1 MDENEGLTPSSGS
14 NGINMKNKKS
24 RALLDLED
32 KLIAVRTVI
41 DILEE
46 DSGVDKCKSYNP
58 DCANCKG
65 QLLLGYLEWYLDLLE
80 WEKENI

>member
-1 MDENEGLTPSSGS
+1 
-14 NGINMKNKKS
+14 MKNKKS

-46 DSGVDKCKSYNP
+46 DSVVDKCKSYNP

>member
-1 MDENEGLTPSSGS
+1 M
-14 NGINMKNKKS
+14 NKIK
-24 RALLDLED
+24 AVKTLI
-32 KLIAVRTVI
+32 KLIEK
-41 DILEE
+41 DL
-46 DSGVDKCKSYNP
+46 GVDKCKGYNP

>member
-1 MDENEGLTPSSGS
+1 
-14 NGINMKNKKS
+14 MKLKEES
-24 RALLDLED
+24 
-32 KLIAVRTVI
+32 KLIKKVI
-41 DILEE
+41 KLVEK
-46 DSGVDKCKSYNP
+46 GFTRDKCKGYNP

>member
-1 MDENEGLTPSSGS
+1 M
-14 NGINMKNKKS
+14 NKIK
-24 RALLDLED
+24 AVKILI
-32 KLIAVRTVI
+32 KLISRDFTK
-41 DILEE
+41 
-46 DSGVDKCKSYNP
+46 DKCKGYNP